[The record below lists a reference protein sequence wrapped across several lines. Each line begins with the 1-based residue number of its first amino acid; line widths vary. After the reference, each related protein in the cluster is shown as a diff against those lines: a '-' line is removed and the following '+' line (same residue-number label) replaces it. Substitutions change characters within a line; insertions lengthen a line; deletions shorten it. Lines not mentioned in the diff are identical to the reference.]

1 MRTLRLAS
9 EHLARFA
16 EASGDWNPL
25 HVDEQFARRT
35 PYGRCIAHG
44 ALVTIA
50 ALGSADENTLRHA
63 QALDVQ
69 FKQPVYPEDE
79 YHVAI
84 VEETEEKVRI
94 EATRGGR
101 LALSVAITVDPAV
114 ALTDGPLEKPSF
126 ASDAPRVYTLEELA
140 TGETTIA
147 EPYGADVAALSA
159 LAAELGADQIPT
171 AVLQWLAAASFTVG
185 MLLPGRD
192 ALFAG
197 GRIVRSPARN
207 AGELTASVEAADD
220 RTGFV
225 SVVASLAAGEASS
238 DLTLHTF
245 LRPPVPEPDR
255 ERIARFLAPSMV
267 LDGRKVLVVGASRGL
282 GAAVAGALA
291 TQGANV
297 WIGYARSTEQ
307 AERLRDEFD
316 AERIRLLQFDAADAA
331 QAAEAFAALRAE
343 AGELDGVVLSAA
355 PPLGDAALHPDGSR
369 GTLDFV
375 ASSVA
380 TALVPLAEA
389 LELLS
394 ADGWLVIMSSSAL
407 DDPPESWPHYVVAK
421 AALEGAAAYCARQ
434 SPIRVIVVRA
444 PKTWTDSTNTPMG
457 RIGAAEKE
465 QIAAAI
471 VRHVLDAEATG
482 RPELLTAEQLTEA
495 GARA

>member
-1 MRTLRLAS
+1 
-9 EHLARFA
+9 
-16 EASGDWNPL
+16 
-25 HVDEQFARRT
+25 
-35 PYGRCIAHG
+35 
-44 ALVTIA
+44 
-50 ALGSADENTLRHA
+50 
-63 QALDVQ
+63 
-69 FKQPVYPEDE
+69 
-79 YHVAI
+79 
-84 VEETEEKVRI
+84 
-94 EATRGGR
+94 
-101 LALSVAITVDPAV
+101 
-114 ALTDGPLEKPSF
+114 
-126 ASDAPRVYTLEELA
+126 
-140 TGETTIA
+140 
-147 EPYGADVAALSA
+147 
-159 LAAELGADQIPT
+159 
-171 AVLQWLAAASFTVG
+171 
-185 MLLPGRD
+185 LPGRD